1 MVTLSIEGIG
11 PSELAYQLS
20 KPVITVGASSQNDVV
35 IRAPGVA
42 PRHIVIQ
49 YKDGLYTFVGQNR
62 QIVVLNGERRSR
74 GVLRLGDRIR
84 IGTATLAVKDIGGD
98 VAVDASPTAA
108 GESSSRPSSPSLA
121 PTPRPRAE
129 VVLYSEPTRLAEGR
143 RHMLEAFRAGVRSD
157 LIPSLRTLFES
168 FFGGRQTLLAT
179 VDPDGRFRPVV
190 SLWTSELPRLPART
204 FEELAQTGR
213 FGLLALGS
221 RQILI
226 FPVPSGP
233 LQSVAYLVVETD
245 ADSRADDEVVLGE
258 LARMLAV
265 NWDRV
270 ERLNAFYGPWESGA
284 RERTEDQLPGTS
296 QAIRVLRERLV
307 EAARTFDPLLVCGRP
322 GSGRMFVAS
331 LVASLNPSRSLPVQ
345 AFQARVNDETAQRL
359 ELFGLSDGEAGSLI
373 QRARGGA
380 MVIRDA
386 HLLSPALQRET
397 AAAIRHD
404 LESAYGPSIRWI
416 ATTGQDCMGL
426 LSEGAIDSTLFN
438 LFHHHILRL
447 PSLAERRE
455 DLPLLMVRTL
465 ESVAEE
471 QHKEIR
477 GIELETL
484 NSLLK
489 HSFDGEM
496 TELLAELRRLVS
508 ATPDGEMVRGLVP
521 VGVSGVGA
529 AWSDD
534 ADVAGAALLSLDD
547 LKAVV
552 PAVERL
558 IIDRVLRR
566 TMGNQS
572 KAARILNL
580 SRGALI
586 AKMKEYD
593 LTDYRYLRRGR

>member
-11 PSELAYQLS
+11 SSELAYQLS

-62 QIVVLNGERRSR
+62 QVVVLNGERRSR

-84 IGTATLAVKDIGGD
+84 IGTATLVVKEISHE
-98 VAVDASPTAA
+98 VAVEAPAAA
-108 GESSSRPSSPSLA
+108 GVTGSRPSSPPA
-121 PTPRPRAE
+121 AAAPRPRAE

-143 RHMLEAFRAGVRSD
+143 RHMVEAFRAGVRAD
-157 LIPSLRTLFES
+157 LIPALRTLFES
-168 FFGGRQTLLAT
+168 FFGTRQALLAT
-179 VDPDGRFRPVV
+179 VEPDGRFRPVV
-190 SLWTSELPRLPART
+190 SHWTSELPRLPPRT

-213 FGLLALGS
+213 FGLLALGP

-226 FPVPSGP
+226 FPVPAGP

-245 ADSRADDEVVLGE
+245 GDSRADDEAILGE

-270 ERLNAFYGPWESGA
+270 ERLSAFYGPWESGA
-284 RERTEDQLPGTS
+284 RSRTEDQLPGTS
-296 QAIRVLRERLV
+296 QAIRVLRERVV
-307 EAARTFDPLLVCGRP
+307 EAARTFDPLLICGRP
-322 GSGRMFVAS
+322 GSGRTFVAA
-331 LVASLNPSRSLPVQ
+331 LVASLNPSRSLSMQ
-345 AFQARVNDETAQRL
+345 TFQARVDDEAAQRV
-359 ELFGLSDGEAGSLI
+359 ELFGSSDGDAGSLI

-380 MVIRDA
+380 LVFRDA

-397 AAAIRHD
+397 AAAIRRD

-447 PSLAERRE
+447 PSLTERRE
-455 DLPLLMVRTL
+455 DLPLLMVRMMET
-465 ESVAEE
+465 VAEE

-489 HSFDGEM
+489 HAFDGEM
-496 TELLAELRRLVS
+496 TELIAELRRLVS

-521 VGVSGVGA
+521 VGGSRVGA
-529 AWSDD
+529 EG
-534 ADVAGAALLSLDD
+534 ADEVEVAGAALLSQDD

-572 KAARILNL
+572 KAARVLNL

-593 LTDYRYLRRGR
+593 LADYRYLRRSR

>member
-1 MVTLSIEGIG
+1 VVTLSIEGIG

-84 IGTATLAVKDIGGD
+84 IGTATLTVKD
-98 VAVDASPTAA
+98 VSAEATAEAPTVPA
-108 GESSSRPSSPSLA
+108 GESPSTSSP
-121 PTPRPRAE
+121 PPVTPAQRPRAE

-143 RHMLEAFRAGVRSD
+143 RHMVEAFGSGVRSD
-157 LIPSLRTLFES
+157 LIPSLRTLLES
-168 FFGGRQTLLAT
+168 FFGGRQALLAT
-179 VDPDGRFRPVV
+179 ADPDGRFRPIV
-190 SLWTSELPRLPART
+190 SHWTSELPRLPART
-204 FEELAQTGR
+204 FDELAQTGR
-213 FGLLALGS
+213 FGLLALGA

-226 FPVPSGP
+226 FPVPAGP
-233 LQSVAYLVVETD
+233 LQSVAYVVVETD
-245 ADSRADDEVVLGE
+245 TDNRADDELVLGE

-270 ERLNAFYGPWESGA
+270 ERLGAVFGPWESSA
-284 RERTEDQLPGTS
+284 RERTDDQLPGTS
-296 QAIRVLRERLV
+296 QAIRVLRERVV
-307 EAARTFDPLLVCGRP
+307 EAARTFDPILVCGRP

-345 AFQARVNDETAQRL
+345 AFQARANDETTQRL
-359 ELFGLSDGEAGSLI
+359 ELFGQSDSDPGSLI

-380 MVIRDA
+380 LVIRDA
-386 HLLSPALQRET
+386 HLLSPALQRE
-397 AAAIRHD
+397 AAATIRHD
-404 LESAYGPSIRWI
+404 LDSAYGPSIRWI

-447 PSLAERRE
+447 PSLSERRE

-465 ESVAEE
+465 EAVAEE
-471 QHKEIR
+471 QRKEIR

-489 HSFDGEM
+489 HTFDGEM
-496 TELLAELRRLVS
+496 TELVGELRRLVS

-521 VGVSGVGA
+521 AGGGTAGADGADDVGVAS
-529 AWSDD
+529 
-534 ADVAGAALLSLDD
+534 AALLSQDD
-547 LKAVV
+547 LKTVV

-572 KAARILNL
+572 KAARVLNL

-593 LTDYRYLRRGR
+593 LPDYRYLRRSR